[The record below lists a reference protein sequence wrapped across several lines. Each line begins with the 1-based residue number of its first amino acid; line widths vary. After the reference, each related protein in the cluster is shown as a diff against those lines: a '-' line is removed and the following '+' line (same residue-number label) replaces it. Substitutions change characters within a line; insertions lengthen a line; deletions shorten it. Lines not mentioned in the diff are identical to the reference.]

1 MKIFSEKIKYGLAAL
16 LELAKN
22 YEGSPIQIR
31 EIAKTQK
38 IPKNYL
44 EHLLIKLKEANL
56 VESARGRK
64 GGYKLKSPAS
74 TIRVLDVIEG
84 LDGQINVFENSQTSE
99 VLKIYWTEVK
109 TNFKN
114 LFKSTLEDLIKK
126 ENILHERL
134 FYDI

>member
-22 YEGSPIQIR
+22 YEGSPIQIK
-31 EIAKTQK
+31 EIAKTQM
-38 IPKNYL
+38 IPQNYL

-56 VESARGRK
+56 VESSRGRK
-64 GGYKLKSPAS
+64 GGYKLKSPAN
-74 TIRVLDVIEG
+74 TIRVLDLIEG
-84 LDGQINVFENSQTSE
+84 LEGQINVFENSQTSE
-99 VLKIYWTEVK
+99 VLKIYWAEVK

-114 LFKSTLEDLIKK
+114 LFNSTLEDLIKK